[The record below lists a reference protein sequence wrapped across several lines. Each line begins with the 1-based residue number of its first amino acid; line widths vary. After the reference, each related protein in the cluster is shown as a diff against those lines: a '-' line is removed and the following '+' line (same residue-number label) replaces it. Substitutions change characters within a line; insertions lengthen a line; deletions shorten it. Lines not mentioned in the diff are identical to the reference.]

1 MSAGVSAGFLWLCLK
16 RFVICVMMISY
27 SVVARAY
34 VSGRLDTQLET
45 DQTAYYSRSYIE
57 EQAEVNWSSD
67 KSNLR
72 AGLQF
77 DLRYK
82 DADYIDN
89 RSDQQINQL
98 YIADRLDAVNYTLG
112 RFNRSDLLGFY
123 TLDGAVVEYDQK
135 NWGASFHA
143 GKPLQLEDYNVIDA
157 GRIYGVDLNH
167 QFAPAADSIWQKA
180 AASIGWQKLDKEA
193 EQNYLHWGFS
203 ADAEVGA
210 DNTVKGASAKQANVF
225 FNGNYLLENKSAE
238 SINAGVQLFSEGSG
252 LARLSYTR
260 WNPKQAQL
268 SFKEQFYSVYARGR
282 QTVLQAE
289 LFHGVHLGQQ
299 IFVRGRKVWRE
310 YGNDGYGA
318 SAGFEKQ
325 SGFGRKL
332 NWQTQWDSLVLKQ
345 DVIHSLYLGFNKSI
359 TATLRA
365 YFNTAL
371 QYRKKTSLENSRIVA
386 LQVIAEKMLK
396 SNLFFDFN
404 ARYIYDDN
412 LQDEYRVGF
421 RLSYRFDDRLLGVR

>member
-1 MSAGVSAGFLWLCLK
+1 MSAGASAGFLWLCLK
-16 RFVICVMMISY
+16 RFVICVIISY
-27 SVVARAY
+27 SAVARAY

-72 AGLQF
+72 AGLQL
-77 DLRYK
+77 DLRCK
-82 DADYIDN
+82 DSDYIDN

-98 YIADRLDAVNYTLG
+98 FITDRMDDVNYTLG

-123 TLDGAVVEYDQK
+123 TLDGAVVGYDEE

-157 GRIYGVDLNH
+157 GRIYGVDLNR
-167 QFAPAADSIWQKA
+167 QFNPAADSIWQKA
-180 AASIGWQKLDKEA
+180 GTSIGWQKLDKET

-203 ADAEVGA
+203 ADAKV
-210 DNTVKGASAKQANVF
+210 DTDYTIKGVSEKQANIF

-238 SINAGVQLFSEGSG
+238 SINAGVQLFSEATG

-260 WNPKQAQL
+260 WNPERAQL

-289 LFHGVHLGQQ
+289 LFHDIRRGQQ
-299 IFVRGRKVWRE
+299 AFVRGRKVWRE

-325 SGFGRKL
+325 SGFDRKL
-332 NWQTQWDSLVLKQ
+332 NWQAQWDSLVLKQ
-345 DVIHSLYLGFNKSI
+345 DVIHSLYLGFDKSI
-359 TATLRA
+359 NATLRA
-365 YFNTAL
+365 YFSTAL
-371 QYRKKTSLENSRIVA
+371 QYRKKISLENSRIVA
-386 LQVIAEKMLK
+386 LQVVAEKMLK

-404 ARYIYDDN
+404 ARYIYDDK
-412 LQDEYRVGF
+412 LQDEYRMGF
-421 RLSYRFDDRLLGVR
+421 RLSYRFDNRLLGTR